1 MLYCRR
7 YELLNIWPRLY
18 FPYCIN
24 PTSKLFAGHILIGQS
39 LWPRVMTMAEVIIQP
54 PLRPRH
60 PLTTPESLLW
70 YSRRSSRSWS
80 VISLSWIRE
89 PLGLCVQ
96 DHHRHH
102 PGQWGDHAGGQ
113 RLEVRGHRA
122 GQAVPDGLHPVHAD
136 RHRGAVQRR
145 PPHPGHISWWHW
157 GAGDPNKIVL
167 LCVLYWD
174 RILRTPTG
182 AK

>member
-1 MLYCRR
+1 
-7 YELLNIWPRLY
+7 
-18 FPYCIN
+18 
-24 PTSKLFAGHILIGQS
+24 
-39 LWPRVMTMAEVIIQP
+39 MTIAEVIIQP

-80 VISLSWIRE
+80 VISLSWMRE
-89 PLGLCVQ
+89 YLGLCVQ

-102 PGQWGDHAGGQ
+102 PGQWGDLAGGQ

-136 RHRGAVQRR
+136 SHCGAVQRR
-145 PPHPGHISWWHW
+145 PPHPGHIDWRYWWGPKQDCASLCLILGPYHL
-157 GAGDPNKIVL
+157 NSNRSKMSHNLSVFFYL
-167 LCVLYWD
+167 L
-174 RILRTPTG
+174 T
-182 AK
+182 